1 MFKTT
6 HENLSKREMEV
17 LMLIEAGL
25 TNRQIAQRIIVET
38 GTVKRHVHNILG
50 KLNARNRVEAV
61 ARVRETQVSQPHL
74 PELRP
79 IRYSAL
85 PSSIG
90 YTDQLWW

>member
-1 MFKTT
+1 MIKTNPET
-6 HENLSKREMEV
+6 LSKREMEV

-61 ARVRETQVSQPHL
+61 ERVRETKSSKSHSADI
-74 PELRP
+74 RP
-79 IRYSAL
+79 LRYSAL
-85 PSSIG
+85 MGSMG
-90 YTDQLWW
+90 YTDQLW